1 MGDSEAALSAVDA
14 LRTSYAGEIILITTS
29 PYGQFENLD
38 VLRRKFGPLSKN
50 EVYFVEENFFEAANI
65 RVMKGELKEL
75 DVDNK
80 RIKLKGDHKYW
91 EFDKILFAW
100 GSEKAKLANQYSNV
114 FYLEDRQSHARVHNE
129 ILKAKQVCVLGGTLE
144 AYQVAA
150 GVRDYLD
157 SIGYTKT

>member
-14 LRTSYAGEIILITTS
+14 LRTSYAGEIILISTS
-29 PYGQFENLD
+29 PFGQFENLD

-80 RIKLKGDHKYW
+80 RIKLRGDHKYW

-100 GSEKAKLANQYSNV
+100 GSEKAKLAN
-114 FYLEDRQSHARVHNE
+114 
-129 ILKAKQVCVLGGTLE
+129 
-144 AYQVAA
+144 
-150 GVRDYLD
+150 
-157 SIGYTKT
+157 